1 VAPKS
6 EQLLTEKLEKDIDTL
21 LRRWLNEKI
30 THLTRDTVCDLL
42 TNFGVFQ
49 NYAYNL
55 QKLQSQVADV

>member
-49 NYAYNL
+49 NYANNL

>member
-1 VAPKS
+1 MAPKS

-49 NYAYNL
+49 NYANNL

>member
-1 VAPKS
+1 MAPKS

>member
-1 VAPKS
+1 MAPKS

-30 THLTRDTVCDLL
+30 THLTRDSVCDLL

-49 NYAYNL
+49 NYANNL